1 MHVVQ
6 EMDLP
11 LRKIISQVLHLS
23 LEQLLQIHSKD
34 SSTEKNIKLV
44 FCYFGAFQMMPFM
57 AFITSDTFFSF
68 AIDSNAT
75 LWTDTGHEMSLG
87 AGSDRGR

>member
-1 MHVVQ
+1 
-6 EMDLP
+6 
-11 LRKIISQVLHLS
+11 
-23 LEQLLQIHSKD
+23 
-34 SSTEKNIKLV
+34 
-44 FCYFGAFQMMPFM
+44 MPFM

-87 AGSDRGR
+87 EGQG